1 MNNIHVDIKSN
12 KPIYQQLYDQISSQ
26 ILLKEMKTDTQLPSI
41 RTTAKELR
49 VSVITIKKTW
59 EMLEQDNYIY
69 TIAGKG
75 SYVSN
80 TTDSELSKKK
90 TLMVKTPLQE
100 VIELSKS
107 LEISQEDFIKLAT
120 NLYNK

>member
-1 MNNIHVDIKSN
+1 MKNIHVDNKSN

-26 ILLKEMKTDTQLPSI
+26 ILLKEMKADSNLPSI

-59 EMLEQDNYIY
+59 EMLEKDNYIY

-90 TLMVKTPLQE
+90 MNMVKSSLKE
-100 VIELSKS
+100 VIEVSKS
-107 LEISQEDFIKLAT
+107 LEIDYDEFIILVDSIYK
-120 NLYNK
+120 K

>member
-1 MNNIHVDIKSN
+1 MKNIHVDNQSN

-26 ILLKEMKTDTQLPSI
+26 ILLKEMIADTKLPSI

-59 EMLEQDNYIY
+59 EMLEHDKYIY

-80 TTDSELSKKK
+80 TSDSELSKKK
-90 TLMVKTPLQE
+90 TLMVKTSLEE
-100 VIELSKS
+100 VIEISKS
-107 LEISQEDFIKLAT
+107 LEIDEIEFIKLVQSI
-120 NLYNK
+120 YKK